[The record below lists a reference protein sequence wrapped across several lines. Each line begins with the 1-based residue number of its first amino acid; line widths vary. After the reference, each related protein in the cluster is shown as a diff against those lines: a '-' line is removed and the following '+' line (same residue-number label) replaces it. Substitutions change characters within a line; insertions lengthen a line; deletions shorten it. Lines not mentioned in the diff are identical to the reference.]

1 MLSPVDLD
9 YFFLSFI
16 LIFTAKEDISLKIF
30 KETKKKKVRQRQ
42 FSYRVNRQS
51 FLFVLDFQNC
61 PWI

>member
-30 KETKKKKVRQRQ
+30 KETKKKKSQAKAVQ
-42 FSYRVNRQS
+42 
-51 FLFVLDFQNC
+51 L
-61 PWI
+61 

>member
-30 KETKKKKVRQRQ
+30 KETKKKSGKG
-42 FSYRVNRQS
+42 SS
-51 FLFVLDFQNC
+51 A
-61 PWI
+61 IG

>member
-30 KETKKKKVRQRQ
+30 KETKKKK
-42 FSYRVNRQS
+42 SGKGS
-51 FLFVLDFQNC
+51 SA
-61 PWI
+61 IG